1 MSVLDV
7 PRPSVPTEEP
17 SAARWQRRA
26 RTIPIMLGATSL
38 GLVALPV
45 ALPALVVADL
55 ARGRVRL
62 PSTRVFLFVLQ
73 YGINDSIEILLA
85 PWYWIL
91 AGFGTRIDGR
101 ASIRRHEAVQRWSIA
116 TLARQADRLLGV
128 RIELDAASL
137 DALKPAPAI
146 VLCRHVNLF
155 DASLPALLY
164 QQCGI
169 SVRGVIMAELLADP
183 GFDLFYRR
191 TGSIFIPRDN
201 GPEARGAIG
210 AMSDTFDDQ
219 TVAVI
224 FPEGRLFRPELLDR
238 FKAKIAATYPD
249 RDRSVSALRHVLPPR
264 SGGFSTLL
272 DALPDGDVVVIAHSG
287 FDPYPTFTSLARS
300 VPLRSPIHVRV
311 TRIARATIP
320 DDDAGRV
327 QWLDRVWNDL
337 DDWLEERLVVDP
349 SEGGPP

>member
-1 MSVLDV
+1 
-7 PRPSVPTEEP
+7 
-17 SAARWQRRA
+17 
-26 RTIPIMLGATSL
+26 MLGATSL
-38 GLVALPV
+38 GIVALPI

-55 ARGRVRL
+55 ARGRVRF
-62 PSTRVFLFVLQ
+62 PSARVYLFVLQ

-91 AGFGTRIDGR
+91 AGFGTRLDR
-101 ASIRRHEAVQRWSIA
+101 RTSIRRHERVQRWSIA
-116 TLARQADRLLGV
+116 TLARRAEQLLGV
-128 RIELDAASL
+128 KIEIDAASL

-164 QQCGI
+164 HQCGLP
-169 SVRGVIMAELLADP
+169 VRGVIMAELLADP

-210 AMSDTFDDQ
+210 AMSDTFDNQ

-224 FPEGRLFRPELLDR
+224 FPEGRLFRPELLER
-238 FKAKIAATYPD
+238 FKAKIAQAD
-249 RDRSVSALRHVLPPR
+249 SVRDRSVSTLRHVLPPR
-264 SGGFSTLL
+264 SSGFSTLL

-287 FDPYPTFTSLARS
+287 FDPYPTFTSLARA
-300 VPLRSPIHVRV
+300 VPLRSPIRVRV
-311 TRIARATIP
+311 TRFARETIP

-337 DDWLEERLVVDP
+337 DDWLDEQPVA
-349 SEGGPP
+349 